1 MADTS
6 ASPPP
11 GAAAG
16 DENNNKK
23 KKERSR
29 SGSRD
34 RGRGRGR
41 ERRRGSSPEADDIG
55 KVTVLDVLR
64 VLGGVVLLNFA
75 LSWYITGESFLWG
88 WRPWFSRPD
97 GLRAW
102 LRGPVLLTDEQ
113 LAAYDGSDPSKPI
126 YLGLNGTIYD
136 VTPGRHFYGPNGG
149 YHFFAGRDAARA
161 FVTGCFDTDL
171 TPDLRG
177 AEDMYIPTDVPEEAE
192 SELSLSPADRDARD
206 ARERA
211 EARRKVDDVVAG
223 WAHVFAGGTGK
234 EYLAVGRIVREEGW
248 LERLPRREL
257 CEKAAGLR
265 PKGRVKK
272 RKSKGKGKGEGGEDA
287 AAAKEGGKR

>member
-1 MADTS
+1 MTEVKDS
-6 ASPPP
+6 SPPP
-11 GAAAG
+11 GAR
-16 DENNNKK
+16 NNTSNE
-23 KKERSR
+23 KERGRSSR
-29 SGSRD
+29 RA
-34 RGRGRGR
+34 
-41 ERRRGSSPEADDIG
+41 SSPEADDIG

-64 VLGGVVLLNFA
+64 VLGGVLLLNFA

-97 GLRAW
+97 GLKAW
-102 LRGPVLLTDEQ
+102 LRGPVLLTDEE

-136 VTPGRHFYGPNGG
+136 VTPGRHFYGPGGG

-177 AEDMYIPTDVPEEAE
+177 AEEMFIPVDDPEEEAA
-192 SELSLSPADRDARD
+192 LTPDAIAARN
-206 ARERA
+206 ARERE
-211 EARRKVDDVVAG
+211 EARKKVDSVVEG

-234 EYLAVGRIVREEGW
+234 EYLAVGKVVREEGW

-257 CEKAAGLR
+257 CDKAAELR

-272 RKSKGKGKGEGGEDA
+272 KKNKGK
-287 AAAKEGGKR
+287 KEGGGKR